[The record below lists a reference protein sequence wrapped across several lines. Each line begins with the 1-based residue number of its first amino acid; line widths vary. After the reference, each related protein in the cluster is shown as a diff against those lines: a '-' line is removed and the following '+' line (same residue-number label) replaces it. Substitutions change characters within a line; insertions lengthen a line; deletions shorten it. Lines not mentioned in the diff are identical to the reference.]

1 MLVASID
8 IRVNIYL
15 RKRTLVQPTA
25 ANANA
30 RHVQNQMFILMFASI
45 CIFFLTTLPI
55 NLYKIISS
63 QTDYISAI
71 AVQAS
76 TILTILGWIQSLNQA
91 VRDSFYS
98 KSFVENIYSM

>member
-45 CIFFLTTLPI
+45 
-55 NLYKIISS
+55 
-63 QTDYISAI
+63 
-71 AVQAS
+71 
-76 TILTILGWIQSLNQA
+76 
-91 VRDSFYS
+91 
-98 KSFVENIYSM
+98 